1 MPILPQVA
9 LPFVRLLYQFWLDH
23 NVPKNVLDD
32 IVGADIE
39 VEGKGKFGISSH
51 KMARLHQA
59 AVESTDDHSLG
70 IRLGQYIAKSNIA
83 ISDMLLR
90 SQSLESGLEVLLSHS
105 SAITESGFFELT
117 DIGDEVIRL
126 SFHRNE
132 GVILSNYQKDVVF
145 TSIYN
150 WFSSIFF
157 DANKHIKYFF
167 DARMVSGDEHKELL
181 DCIICKSDD
190 TYLEVSKSLLIRENP
205 YANKVL
211 FDKNIIEVGRVIA
224 KRKQRLDL
232 YIEVRTAIESCLL
245 QRNATQEN
253 VAQQLNLTIRNMQ
266 RRLKEVGV
274 TYQSIL
280 DDSREALALSLI
292 KEKSIPL
299 YEISFLVG
307 FTEPSA
313 FYKAFR
319 RWTGKRPGDYR
330 QTVSDLEKTDNPEHQ
345 FSNKELGE
353 VSRNLESA

>member
-59 AVESTDDHSLG
+59 AVESTGDHSLG
-70 IRLGQYIAKSNIA
+70 IRLGQHIAKSNIA
-83 ISDMLLR
+83 ISDMLLKAH
-90 SQSLESGLEVLLSHS
+90 SLETGLDVLLSHS

-117 DIGDEVIRL
+117 DIDDEVVRL
-126 SFHRNE
+126 SFTRNE
-132 GVILSNYQKDVVF
+132 GVTFSNYQKDVVF
-145 TSIYN
+145 AAIQN
-150 WFSSIFF
+150 WFSLLFI
-157 DANKHIKYFF
+157 DANEHIKYFF
-167 DARMVSGDEHKELL
+167 DANVVSGIEHQKLL
-181 DCIICKSDD
+181 DCDTCKGDD
-190 TYLEVSKSLLIRENP
+190 TYLEVSKSLLSRENP
-205 YANKVL
+205 YANEVL
-211 FDKNIIEVGRVIA
+211 FDKNIIEVDKIIA

-232 YIEVRTAIESCLL
+232 YIEVRTAIRGCLL
-245 QRNATQEN
+245 QRKATQEN

-280 DDSREALALSLI
+280 DDSREALALNLI
-292 KEKSIPL
+292 KDKSIPL

-330 QTVSDLEKTDNPEHQ
+330 QAVSDLDKADATQSMLVNQ
-345 FSNKELGE
+345 ELGT